1 MYIEKRAKGWAVHFW
16 MTGGNDIETKA
27 FATRKEADAF
37 YGQIIG
43 RGYGAVV
50 TRNYIPY

>member
-1 MYIEKRAKGWAVHFW
+1 MTYINKRAKGWAVHFW
-16 MTGGNDIETKA
+16 MTDDNIETKA
-27 FATRKEADAF
+27 FSTRKEADTF

-50 TRNYIPY
+50 TRNYIPC